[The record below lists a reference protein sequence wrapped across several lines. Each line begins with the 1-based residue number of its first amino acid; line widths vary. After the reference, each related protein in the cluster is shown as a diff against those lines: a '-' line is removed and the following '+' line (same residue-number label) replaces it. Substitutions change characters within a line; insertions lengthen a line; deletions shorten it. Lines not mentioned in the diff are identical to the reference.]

1 MNFYSK
7 LDRQGRALFHCL
19 VRPILTVMLIAVLS
33 VFFNEEEMGGKI
45 GIIVIGLVLG
55 IACGA
60 GLYMEVRELL
70 RNLNEQLSTKE
81 AE

>member
-7 LDRQGRALFHCL
+7 LDQQGRALFHCL
-19 VRPILTVMLIAVLS
+19 VRPVLTVMLIAILS

-45 GIIVIGLVLG
+45 GIIVMGLILG

-60 GLYMEVRELL
+60 GLYMEVRALL
-70 RNLNEQLSTKE
+70 RDLNEQSGTKE
-81 AE
+81 TE